1 MLTKVNLKNKPRPD
15 TNKRGD
21 EKMEIEEIKKE
32 LLNDENFMRAIY
44 DYINKKSREDFDKAI
59 KMSLAEETT
68 NDKNIKN

>member
-1 MLTKVNLKNKPRPD
+1 MNKIQEIMRRRH
-15 TNKRGD
+15 NRKRGD
-21 EKMEIEEIKKE
+21 EKMEIDEIKKE

-68 NDKNIKN
+68 NDKLIKN

>member
-1 MLTKVNLKNKPRPD
+1 
-15 TNKRGD
+15 
-21 EKMEIEEIKKE
+21 MEIEEIKKE